1 MQEQVRIIMPE
12 MHVPGTKETEELSDE
27 ICILRFCEQND
38 EAAFDC
44 LVKRYSRSIRRIIF
58 TIIREPEED
67 IEDLG
72 QEILLSLYRN
82 LSKFSFRSSFKTY
95 LFRMCRNKAIDFTR
109 KRKRLIKVDERA
121 RDYLESVN
129 NSTPETIYI
138 RQSERDE
145 VMKVIFKLKE
155 KERSLIIMKD
165 VENLSIAEIAA
176 ILKKP
181 VGTVKSRL
189 HRARIKATEKITKG
203 GIK

>member
-12 MHVPGTKETEELSDE
+12 MHVPETKETEELSDE

-58 TIIREPEED
+58 TVIREPEED

-82 LSKFSFRSSFKTY
+82 LPKFSFRSSFKTY

-109 KRKRLIKVDERA
+109 KRKRLFKVDERA
-121 RDYLESVN
+121 RNYLETIN

-176 ILKKP
+176 VFKKP

-189 HRARIKATEKITKG
+189 HRARKKAAEKILKA
-203 GIK
+203 GIQ

>member
-12 MHVPGTKETEELSDE
+12 MHVPETKETEELSDE

-38 EAAFDC
+38 EAAFNC
-44 LVKRYSRSIRRIIF
+44 LVKRYSRSIRHIIF
-58 TIIREPEED
+58 TVIREPEED

-82 LSKFSFRSSFKTY
+82 LPKFSFRSSFKTY

-121 RDYLESVN
+121 RNYLESVN

-138 RQSERDE
+138 RQSERNE
-145 VMKVIFKLKE
+145 VMKVIFELKE

-165 VENLSIAEIAA
+165 VENLSIAEISA
-176 ILKKP
+176 IFKIP

-189 HRARIKATEKITKG
+189 HRARIKAAEKMSEG